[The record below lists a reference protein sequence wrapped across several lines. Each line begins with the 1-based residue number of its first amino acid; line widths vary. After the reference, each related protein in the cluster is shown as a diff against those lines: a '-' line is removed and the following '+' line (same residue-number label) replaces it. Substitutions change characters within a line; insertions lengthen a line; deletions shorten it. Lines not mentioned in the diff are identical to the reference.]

1 MAGYTEKKRKTV
13 TVKWTDE
20 QQKVIDLRERNIL
33 VSAAAGSGKTAVL
46 VERILQLIS
55 EGEHPL
61 NVDELLVVTFTRAAA
76 AQMKDRLIRAL
87 EEKLETDPDN
97 THLQKQTTLIHHA
110 QITTIDGFCSYVI
123 RSYFQQ
129 IDLDPGARVT
139 DEGEQKLLL
148 QDVLSRT
155 LEEAYETQTPDF
167 VALAETLD
175 SGKSDESLETAVL
188 KLYTLA
194 QSHPWPE
201 VWLNSCLAPYEA
213 ESKEALEQMPWIGKV
228 EELTKAL
235 LLEAMEANRRGMAVA
250 LSEHGPGQYVEA
262 LENDRDY
269 MENVAVATGYENL
282 RTLLLGYKPKAL
294 SGKKVPDVQEEKKLQ
309 VQKERART
317 KEILQERIAKAYY
330 SDSLEEVWKK
340 MHQSLPVIRG
350 LITLT
355 LHFGE
360 NLAAAKR
367 EKNLLDFNDVEHM
380 ALKVLVDR
388 QADGSEVPTEA
399 ARELSSCY
407 AQIMIDEYQ
416 DSNLVQEKILTA
428 VSRERD
434 GQHNLFMVGD
444 VKQSIYKFRLAR
456 PELFMEKYE
465 TYTLADSACQRID
478 LHKNFRSRRE
488 VIDSVNCLFARLMTK
503 PLGGIG
509 YDPSVY
515 LYPGAVWPEAE
526 TDCASELLMIEKD
539 TEDAKE
545 LGSARELEAILAADR
560 IRRMVGREWIT
571 DEETKERRK
580 IRYGDIVILLRSIRG
595 WSEIF
600 TRVLKERSIPAVSI
614 SRVGYFSAP
623 EVVTVLQYLR
633 LLDNPLQEM
642 PLTAVLTSAFAGLS
656 AEDMAKIKNSAS
668 TKPLYSSAR
677 SYPFEKT
684 ADPDLAYRLE
694 NFWKQY
700 DILREKISYTSVR
713 ELLIELYEA
722 SGYLEQVSAMPAG
735 SQRRANLLMLV
746 EKAGEYEKSSYSGL
760 FHFLRYID
768 SLQKYQVD
776 FGEAGVAER
785 ETDMVRIM
793 SIHNSK
799 GLEFPVV
806 LVAGLGKS
814 FNMTDT
820 RQMVTLHPELGIGMP
835 CVHTALRTK
844 EETLYHKVLQNI
856 LREETL
862 GEELRVLYVALTRAK
877 QKLILTGTLASADK
891 KLTEI
896 MQGVQEKEDALPYGR
911 LLFASSYM
919 DWILQA
925 LGGSQALAQLAKE
938 RGIQGTGVYTK
949 HTLPEGD
956 FRIRLFQVEDL
967 LVSEMTGQLQQKA
980 LEEDIR
986 AIDPEKIYDKNAREY
1001 LKKTLGYTYA
1011 YQAYADMPPKLSV
1024 SELKLKAYE
1033 EEQGHSLYEEPEVIP
1048 YIPSFMQGSRQTASQ
1063 GALRGTAYHRMME
1076 CMDYEAYAAGTDMK
1090 TQIEKLAGR
1099 GMLSEAD
1106 AAMLRPEDFTCFME
1120 SSLGKEMAAA
1130 SREGRLY
1137 RERQFFLTVP
1147 AGEADPRFAGSEET
1161 ILVQGII
1168 DAYYETAD
1176 GLVLVDYKTDR
1187 VTRPDG
1193 QDLVDKY
1200 RVQLKYYAK
1209 ALARLTGRPVVRRLI
1224 YSFALR
1230 DVLPV

>member
-1 MAGYTEKKRKTV
+1 MAGFTEKKRKTV

-129 IDLDPGARVT
+129 IDLDPGARVA

-148 QDVLSRT
+148 QDVLAQT
-155 LEEAYETQTPDF
+155 LEEAYEKQEPDF
-167 VALAETLD
+167 LALAETLD
-175 SGKSDESLETAVL
+175 SGKSDESLEAAVQ
-188 KLYTLA
+188 KLYTLS
-194 QSHPWPE
+194 QSHPWPG
-201 VWLNSCLAPYEA
+201 VWLDTCLAPYEA
-213 ESKEALEQMPWIGKV
+213 GSEEELSRMPWIGKV

-235 LLEAMEANRRGMAVA
+235 LMEAMEANRRA
-250 LSEHGPGQYVEA
+250 LSLALSDHGPAQYVEA
-262 LENDRDY
+262 LESDREY
-269 MENVAVATGYENL
+269 MEKIAAATGYEAL
-282 RTLLLGYKPKAL
+282 RELLLGYKPKAL
-294 SGKKVPDVQEEKKLQ
+294 SGKKIPDVQEDKKLQ
-309 VQKERART
+309 AQKERART
-317 KEILQERIAKAYY
+317 KEILQEKIARAYY
-330 SDSLEEVWKK
+330 SDPLEEVYAK

-355 LHFGE
+355 KRFGE
-360 NLAAAKR
+360 AFAAAKR

-380 ALKVLVDR
+380 ALQVLLKR
-388 QADGSEVPTEA
+388 QEDGSELPTEA
-399 ARELSSCY
+399 ARELSARY

-465 TYTLADSACQRID
+465 TYSLSDSVCQRID
-478 LHKNFRSRRE
+478 LHRNFRSRRE
-488 VIDSVNCLFARLMTK
+488 VIDSVNCLFSRLMTRS
-503 PLGGIG
+503 LGGIS
-509 YDPSVY
+509 YDPSAY

-526 TDCASELLMIEKD
+526 TDCETELLMIEKD
-539 TEDAKE
+539 TDDARE
-545 LGSARELEAILAADR
+545 LGSARELEAVLAADR
-560 IRRMVGREWIT
+560 IRGMVGREWIT
-571 DEETKERRK
+571 DETTGERRK

-595 WSEIF
+595 WSEVF
-600 TRVLKERSIPAVSI
+600 TRVLKERKIPSVSI

-633 LLDNPLQEM
+633 LLDNPRQEM
-642 PLTAVLTSAFAGLS
+642 PLTAVLTSAIGGLS
-656 AEDMAKIKNSAS
+656 AEDMAKVKNSAPE
-668 TKPLYSSAR
+668 KPLYISAR
-677 SYPFEKT
+677 SYPDQT
-684 ADPDLAYRLE
+684 GTDLALSEKLE
-694 NFWKQY
+694 DFWKQY
-700 DILREKISYTSVR
+700 DKLREKISYTSVR
-713 ELLIELYEA
+713 ELLVELYET
-722 SGYLEQVSAMPAG
+722 SGYLERVSAMPAG
-735 SQRRANLLMLV
+735 EQRRANLRMLV

-776 FGEAGVAER
+776 FGEASVMEQ

-806 LVAGLGKS
+806 IVAGLGKS

-835 CVHTALRTK
+835 CVNTKLRTK
-844 EETLYHKVLQNI
+844 TETLYHKILQNI

-877 QKLILTGTLASADK
+877 QKLILTGTLSAADK

-896 MQGVQEKEDALPYGR
+896 MQGIQEREQPLPYGR
-911 LLFASSYM
+911 LLFATSYM

-925 LGGSQALAQLAKE
+925 LGGSRALADLAAE
-938 RGIQGTGVYTK
+938 RGIQGRAEYTE
-949 HTLPEGD
+949 HTLPEGN
-956 FRIRLFQVEDL
+956 FRIRLLEVEDL
-967 LVSEMTGQLQQKA
+967 VVSELTEQLQQEVLA
-980 LEEDIR
+980 EEIGSL
-986 AIDPEKIYDKNAREY
+986 DPEKTYDKNVRKY
-1001 LKKTLGYTYA
+1001 LDDVLGYTYP

-1048 YIPSFMQGSRQTASQ
+1048 YIPSFMQGNRQTASQ

-1076 CMDYEAYAAGTDMK
+1076 CMDYEAYAAGVDMK
-1090 TQIEKLAGR
+1090 EQIERLTRK
-1099 GMLSEAD
+1099 GMLSAED

-1120 SSLGKEMAAA
+1120 STLGREMAEA
-1130 SREGRLY
+1130 SWQGRLY

-1147 AGEADPRFAGSEET
+1147 AEEADERFAGSDET

-1168 DAYYETAD
+1168 DAYYETED

-1187 VTRPDG
+1187 ITRPDG
-1193 QDLVDKY
+1193 SDLADKY
-1200 RVQLKYYAK
+1200 RVQLKYYAE
-1209 ALARLTGRPVVRRLI
+1209 ALTRLTGRPVVRRLI

>member
-1 MAGYTEKKRKTV
+1 M

-20 QQKVIDLRERNIL
+20 QKKVIDLRKRNIL

-97 THLQKQTTLIHHA
+97 AHLQKQTTLIHHA

-129 IDLDPGARVT
+129 IDLDPGARVA

-148 QDVLSRT
+148 QDVLEQT
-155 LEEAYETQTPDF
+155 LEEAYEAQDPDF
-167 VALAETLD
+167 LALAGALD
-175 SGKSDESLETAVL
+175 SGKSDEGLAAAVE
-188 KLYTLA
+188 KLYTLS
-194 QSHPWPE
+194 QSHPWPK
-201 VWLNSCLAPYEA
+201 VWLASCLEPYEA
-213 ESKEALEQMPWIGKV
+213 QDTEALENMPWLKKV

-235 LLEAMEANRRGMAVA
+235 LMEAMEANARALSLA
-250 LSEHGPGQYVEA
+250 LSEHGPQQYVPA
-262 LENDRDY
+262 LESDRDY
-269 MENVAVATGYENL
+269 MEQIESATGYEAL

-294 SGKKVPDVQEEKKLQ
+294 SGKKAADVQEEKKLQ

-317 KEILQERIAKAYY
+317 KEILQEKLARAYY
-330 SDSLEEVWKK
+330 SDPLETVLEK

-350 LITLT
+350 LVRLT
-355 LHFGE
+355 GQFADAF
-360 NLAAAKR
+360 AAAKR

-380 ALKVLVDR
+380 ALEVLLKR
-388 QADGSEVPTEA
+388 QADGTEQPTDA
-399 ARELSSCY
+399 AKELSNRY

-428 VSRERD
+428 VSRERR
-434 GQHNLFMVGD
+434 GEHNLFMVGD

-456 PELFMEKYE
+456 PELFLEKYE
-465 TYTLADSACQRID
+465 TYSLTDGDCQRID
-478 LHKNFRSRRE
+478 LHKNFRSRKE
-488 VIDSVNCLFARLMTK
+488 VIDSVNSLFSRIMTK
-503 PLGGIG
+503 ALGGIA

-515 LYPGAVWPEAE
+515 LYPGAVWPKAE
-526 TDCASELLMIEKD
+526 TDCATELLLIEKD

-545 LGSARELEAILAADR
+545 LGSARELEAALAADR
-560 IRRMVGREWIT
+560 IRRMVGQTWIT
-571 DEETKERRK
+571 DEKTGERRRV
-580 IRYGDIVILLRSIRG
+580 RYGDIVILLRSIRG
-595 WSEIF
+595 WSEVF
-600 TRVLKERSIPAVSI
+600 SRVLKERKIPSVSI

-633 LLDNPLQEM
+633 LLDNPRQEM
-642 PLTAVLTSAFAGLS
+642 PLTAVLTSAIGQLS
-656 AEDMAKIKNSAS
+656 PEDMAKIRNSAP
-668 TKPLYSSAR
+668 KEALYIPAR
-677 SYPFEKT
+677 TYPDSRQ
-684 ADPDLAYRLE
+684 ADPVLADKLRS
-694 NFWKQY
+694 FWTLY
-700 DILREKISYTSVR
+700 DNLRGKTSYTSVR
-713 ELLIELYEA
+713 ELLVELYEA
-722 SGYLEQVSAMPAG
+722 SGYLEWVSAMPAG
-735 SQRRANLLMLV
+735 EQRRANLLMLV

-776 FGEAGVAER
+776 FGEANVAEKD
-785 ETDMVRIM
+785 TDMVRIM

-806 LVAGLGKS
+806 IVAGLGKS

-835 CVHTALRTK
+835 CIHADLRLR

-877 QKLILTGTLASADK
+877 QKLILTGTVASVDK

-896 MQGVQEKEDALPYGR
+896 MQSVKEKEEALPYGR
-911 LLFASSYM
+911 LLFATSYM

-925 LGGSQALAQLAKE
+925 LGGSPALADLAE
-938 RGIQGTGVYTK
+938 SRGIQGRTEYVE
-949 HTLPEGD
+949 HTLPDGHFE
-956 FRIRLFQVEDL
+956 IRLMEVEDL
-967 LVSEMTGQLQQKA
+967 VVSEMTRQLQQKA
-980 LEEDIR
+980 RFEEIVALDT
-986 AIDPEKIYDKNAREY
+986 EQTYDENTRKY
-1001 LKKTLGYTYA
+1001 LNNVLAYTYP
-1011 YQAYADMPPKLSV
+1011 YQSYADMPSKLSV

-1048 YIPSFMQGSRQTASQ
+1048 YIPAFMQGSRQTASQ

-1076 CMDYEAYAAGTDMK
+1076 CIDYEAYADGVDME
-1090 TQIEKLAGR
+1090 TQIARLTRK
-1099 GMLSEAD
+1099 GMLGAED
-1106 AAMLRPEDFTCFME
+1106 AAMLRPEDFTGFME
-1120 SSLGKEMAAA
+1120 SALGHEMAEA
-1130 SREGRLY
+1130 SRKGNLY

-1147 AGEADPRFAGSEET
+1147 AGEADERFAGSDET

-1168 DAYYETAD
+1168 DAYFETEE

-1187 VTRPDG
+1187 VLRPDG
-1193 QDLVDKY
+1193 QDLIEKY
-1200 RVQLKYYAK
+1200 RVQLKYYAR
-1209 ALARLTGRPVVRRLI
+1209 ALTRLTGKPVVRQLI
-1224 YSFALR
+1224 YSFALQ

>member
-1 MAGYTEKKRKTV
+1 MAGSTEKKRKTV

-129 IDLDPGARVT
+129 IDLDPGARVA

-148 QDVLSRT
+148 QDVLAQT
-155 LEEAYETQTPDF
+155 LEEAYEKQEPDF
-167 VALAETLD
+167 LALAETLD
-175 SGKSDESLETAVL
+175 SGKSDESLEAAVQ
-188 KLYTLA
+188 KLYTLS

-201 VWLNSCLAPYEA
+201 VWLDTCLAPYEA
-213 ESKEALEQMPWIGKV
+213 GSEEELSRMPWIGKV

-235 LLEAMEANRRGMAVA
+235 LMEAMEANRRA
-250 LSEHGPGQYVEA
+250 LSLALSDHGPAQYVEA
-262 LENDRDY
+262 LESDWEY
-269 MENVAVATGYENL
+269 MERIAAATGYEAL
-282 RTLLLGYKPKAL
+282 RELLLGYKPKAL
-294 SGKKVPDVQEEKKLQ
+294 SSKKIPDVPEDKKLQ
-309 VQKERART
+309 AQKERART
-317 KEILQERIAKAYY
+317 KEILQEKIARAYY
-330 SDSLEEVWKK
+330 SDPLEEVYAK

-355 LHFGE
+355 KRFGE
-360 NLAAAKR
+360 AFAAAKR

-380 ALKVLVDR
+380 ALQVLLKR
-388 QADGSEVPTEA
+388 QEDGSELPTEA
-399 ARELSSCY
+399 ARELSARY

-428 VSRERD
+428 VSRERE

-465 TYTLADSACQRID
+465 TYSLTDSVCQRID
-478 LHKNFRSRRE
+478 LHRNFRSRRE
-488 VIDSVNCLFARLMTK
+488 VIDSVNCLFSRLMTRS
-503 PLGGIG
+503 LGGIS
-509 YDPSVY
+509 YDPSAY

-526 TDCASELLMIEKD
+526 TDCETELLMIEKD
-539 TEDAKE
+539 TDDARE
-545 LGSARELEAILAADR
+545 LGSARELEAVLAADR
-560 IRRMVGREWIT
+560 IRGMVGREWIT
-571 DEETKERRK
+571 DETTGDRRK

-595 WSEIF
+595 WSEVF
-600 TRVLKERSIPAVSI
+600 TRVLKERKIPSVSI

-633 LLDNPLQEM
+633 LLDNPRQEM
-642 PLTAVLTSAFAGLS
+642 PLTAVLTSAIGGLS
-656 AEDMAKIKNSAS
+656 AEDMAKVKNSAPE
-668 TKPLYSSAR
+668 KPLYISAR
-677 SYPFEKT
+677 SYPDKAGTDPVLTEK
-684 ADPDLAYRLE
+684 LE
-694 NFWKQY
+694 SFWKQY
-700 DILREKISYTSVR
+700 DKFREKISYTSVR
-713 ELLIELYEA
+713 ELLVELYET
-722 SGYLEQVSAMPAG
+722 SGYLERVSAMPAG
-735 SQRRANLLMLV
+735 EQRRANLRMLV

-776 FGEAGVAER
+776 FGEASVMEQ

-806 LVAGLGKS
+806 IVAGLGKS

-835 CVHTALRTK
+835 CVNTALRTK
-844 EETLYHKVLQNI
+844 TETLYHKILQNI

-877 QKLILTGTLASADK
+877 QKLILTGTLAAADK

-896 MQGVQEKEDALPYGR
+896 MQGIQEREQPLPYGR
-911 LLFASSYM
+911 LLFATSYM

-925 LGGSQALAQLAKE
+925 LGGSRALADLAAE
-938 RGIQGTGVYTK
+938 RGIQGRAEYTE
-949 HTLPEGD
+949 HTLPEGN
-956 FRIRLFQVEDL
+956 FRIRLLEVEDL
-967 LVSEMTGQLQQKA
+967 VVSELTEQLQQEA
-980 LEEDIR
+980 LAEEIGSL
-986 AIDPEKIYDKNAREY
+986 DPEKTYDKNTRKY
-1001 LKKTLGYTYA
+1001 LDNVLGYIYP

-1076 CMDYEAYAAGTDMK
+1076 CMDYEAYAAGVDMK
-1090 TQIEKLAGR
+1090 KQIERLTKN
-1099 GMLSEAD
+1099 GMLSAED

-1120 SSLGKEMAAA
+1120 STLGREMAEA
-1130 SREGRLY
+1130 SRQGRLY

-1147 AGEADPRFAGSEET
+1147 AEEADERFAGSDET

-1168 DAYYETAD
+1168 DAYYETED

-1187 VTRPDG
+1187 ITRPDG
-1193 QDLVDKY
+1193 SDLADKY
-1200 RVQLKYYAK
+1200 RVQLKYYAE
-1209 ALARLTGRPVVRRLI
+1209 ALTRLTGRPVVRRLI